1 MLGIDL
7 VHIPE
12 FQKRLQTGG
21 DLFLHKAFN
30 PPELAKRD
38 PEHLAG
44 VWAAKEAVVKAGG
57 LHIDHWTDIQVTYD
71 KSGKPSAHVGDEHY
85 DVSIAHHGEY
95 AVAVAMK
102 DPTHGA

>member
-1 MLGIDL
+1 MLGVDL

-12 FQKRLQTGG
+12 FQKQLRTGG
-21 DLFLHKAFN
+21 TVFIQKAFNDSELHKAT
-30 PPELAKRD
+30 

-57 LHIDHWTDIQVTYD
+57 LSVGHWTDIHITYD
-71 KSGKPSAHVGDEHY
+71 STGRPSAQVGSDQYEI
-85 DVSIAHHGEY
+85 SIAHHGDY

-102 DPTHGA
+102 A